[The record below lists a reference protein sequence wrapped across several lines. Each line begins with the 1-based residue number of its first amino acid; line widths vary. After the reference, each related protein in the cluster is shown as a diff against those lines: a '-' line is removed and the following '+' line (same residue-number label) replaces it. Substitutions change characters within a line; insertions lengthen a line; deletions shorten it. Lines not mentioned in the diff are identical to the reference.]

1 MASKNFAP
9 LFALAICLLSIWAVW
24 EASEWDLQARLM
36 PWMIGIPTALFAGA
50 VAVRELIAMVRTAK
64 GDEAVSVADREIEKQ
79 ILKDAEEAPDPKEE
93 RRRMAVIMGW
103 IFGFALGIWLLG
115 FHLGAPLA
123 TLLYLR
129 IGCRERWS
137 MTFILTIGVW
147 LSIAAL
153 FDCTMHIF
161 FTEGQLFVW
170 LGIKANALHAAF
182 CQALAI

>member
-9 LFALAICLLSIWAVW
+9 LFALAICLLAIWAVW
-24 EASEWDLQARLM
+24 EASAWDLQARLM

-50 VAVRELIAMVRTAK
+50 VTVQEFIAMMRAAN
-64 GDEAVSVADREIEKQ
+64 GDEAVSVADRELEKTTA
-79 ILKDAEEAPDPKEE
+79 KDAEEIPDREGE
-93 RRRMAVIMGW
+93 RRRTAVIMGW

-123 TLLYLR
+123 TLLYLKV
-129 IGCRERWS
+129 GWRESWS
-137 MTFILTIGVW
+137 MTLTLTIGAW
-147 LSIAAL
+147 LSIAVL

-161 FTEGQLFVW
+161 FTEGELFVW

-182 CQALAI
+182 CQVLAI